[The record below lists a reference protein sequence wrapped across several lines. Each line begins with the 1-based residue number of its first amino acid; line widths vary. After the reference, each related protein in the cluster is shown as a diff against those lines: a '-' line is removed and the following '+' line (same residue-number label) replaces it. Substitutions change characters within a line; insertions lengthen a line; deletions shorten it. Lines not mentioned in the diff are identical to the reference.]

1 MKPIKPYT
9 LGSDD
14 GLIPC
19 VSIDRLSSY
28 MVDGVEFM
36 DFCLTDDGYSRL
48 KEHFFELFKE
58 EESNND

>member
-1 MKPIKPYT
+1 MIKTYT

-19 VSIDRLSSY
+19 VSIDRLSAY

-36 DFCLTDDGYSRL
+36 DFCLTDEGYQEL
-48 KEHFFELFKE
+48 KEHFFALFQEQAE
-58 EESNND
+58 EEQ